1 MIAHN
6 GYSSKVVL
14 TLLIDGMQLAL
25 SQVGASRFVV
35 RDKCDLLPPS
45 NAEIVVEV
53 NGSAERYKIF
63 LPNGLPGHD
72 RWVEYVQHSEAVE
85 AVS

>member
-6 GYSSKVVL
+6 GYSSKVAL
-14 TLLIDGMQLAL
+14 TLRIDGTELAL

-35 RDKCDLLPPS
+35 RDKCELLPPS
-45 NAEIVVEV
+45 DAEIVVEV

-72 RWVEYVQHSEAVE
+72 QWVEYIQHSAATEAVD
-85 AVS
+85 